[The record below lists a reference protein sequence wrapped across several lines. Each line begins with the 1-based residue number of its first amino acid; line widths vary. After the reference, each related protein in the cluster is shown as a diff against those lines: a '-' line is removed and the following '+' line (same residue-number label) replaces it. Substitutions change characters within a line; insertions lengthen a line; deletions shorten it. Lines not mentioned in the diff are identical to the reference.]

1 MSLFHKI
8 PSPLATCTDKEQSIC
23 QLRSLKAV
31 NLGWHSF
38 SSKAPVGGLLVGILL
53 ALSACKTTQQ
63 GSTSTRPLPVSSQQQ
78 AFDPAV
84 AKQKLAIAPTKVMVF
99 GLDHLDTAP
108 ATFQVAWLEPVLCRL
123 RTYKPDLILTEALSG
138 EQVMGLEAYA
148 AYHGDAGKYAGPTLQ
163 MAKTAQADLHLTA
176 AQALVQANELCKKG
190 ELTAAERR
198 RLAGL
203 FVAAAEPLSAAVQ
216 WMRLPSAEHIG
227 ADGISPALAKQVNLW
242 VNLRNEMSSMAARL
256 AADLGLERVYGAG
269 DHLSDVAQPSFA
281 AFKAAVTAEPGQ
293 VDLFNH
299 NTPTFHAVPEEAM
312 KMATAAEV
320 MPVLKWKNSPR
331 FAALDADAQWL
342 SLLRSEKLGRVGRQ
356 RVATWEAQNLRMAVT
371 TRETTAPIA
380 GGRALLIVGAGH
392 KSFIE
397 AYLRMFTDIKIVS
410 VPAMLDAKTVGCS
423 E

>member
-1 MSLFHKI
+1 MI
-8 PSPLATCTDKEQSIC
+8 
-23 QLRSLKAV
+23 
-31 NLGWHSF
+31 
-38 SSKAPVGGLLVGILL
+38 
-53 ALSACKTTQQ
+53 
-63 GSTSTRPLPVSSQQQ
+63 
-78 AFDPAV
+78 
-84 AKQKLAIAPTKVMVF
+84 F

-108 ATFQVAWLEPVLCRL
+108 ATFQIAWLEPVLCRL
-123 RTYKPDLILTEALSG
+123 RGYKPDLILTEALSG

-190 ELTAAERR
+190 ELTADERR

-216 WMRLPSAEHIG
+216 WMRLPSAERIG

-242 VNLRNEMSSMAARL
+242 AGLRNEMSSMAARL

-281 AFKAAVTAEPGQ
+281 AFKAAVSAEPGQ

-331 FAALDADAQWL
+331 FAELDADAQWL
-342 SLLRSEKLGRVGRQ
+342 SLLRSEKLGQVGRQ
-356 RVATWEAQNLRMAVT
+356 RVAAWEAQNLRMAVAI
-371 TRETTAPIA
+371 REATAPIA

-397 AYLRMFTDIKIVS
+397 AYLRTFTDIEIVS
-410 VPAMLDAKTVGCS
+410 VPAMLDAKTAGCP